1 MKYDYKDIKK
11 TFLQKVKQHRPAPLY
26 PTMYYHCR
34 NFYNFFGYRSLNSV
48 ILLFVFILIHNIYIQ
63 FILPIY
69 VIKLLQLEC
78 ISYRTGFSLQA
89 AAILLIN
96 EIHEIT
102 FLVVNGISYTLLMES
117 TTNFVL
123 VGPIHIRMTSKEPD
137 GRQETT

>member
-1 MKYDYKDIKK
+1 
-11 TFLQKVKQHRPAPLY
+11 
-26 PTMYYHCR
+26 MYYHCR
-34 NFYNFFGYRSLNSV
+34 NFYNFIGYRSLNSV
-48 ILLFVFILIHNIYIQ
+48 ILLFAFILIHNSYIQ

-102 FLVVNGISYTLLMES
+102 FLVVIGISYTSLMES

-123 VGPIHIRMTSKEPD
+123 VGPIHIKNDIKRTGWSSGDNLILKF
-137 GRQETT
+137 